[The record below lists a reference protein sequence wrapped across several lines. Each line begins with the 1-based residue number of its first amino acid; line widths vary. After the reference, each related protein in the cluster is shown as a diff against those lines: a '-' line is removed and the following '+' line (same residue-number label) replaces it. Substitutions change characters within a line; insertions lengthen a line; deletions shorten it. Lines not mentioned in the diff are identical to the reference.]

1 MKTAIYIED
10 SILQVVLTPETDEEK
25 AVLSL
30 VEKKEIVEIY
40 RGSFYS
46 CKGGWV
52 RQRDFPTQYGNH
64 WKDNS
69 DSSLIFILKQAEVK
83 DGEVS

>member
-40 RGSFYS
+40 RGSFYA
-46 CKGGWV
+46 CQGGWV
-52 RQRDFPTQYGNH
+52 RQRNFQYSSYGSN
-64 WKDNS
+64 DR
-69 DSSLIFILKQAEVK
+69 DSSLIFVLKQVTVK
-83 DGEVS
+83 E

>member
-40 RGSFYS
+40 RGSFYA
-46 CKGGWV
+46 CQGGWI
-52 RQRDFPTQYGNH
+52 RQGDFPTHYGYGGH
-64 WKDNS
+64 RSDNS
-69 DSSLIFILKQAEVK
+69 DSSLIFILKQATVEVK
-83 DGEVS
+83 E

>member
-40 RGSFYS
+40 CGSFYA
-46 CKGGWV
+46 CQGGWV
-52 RQRDFPTQYGNH
+52 RQRNFPIQYSSYGNS
-64 WKDNS
+64 DR

-83 DGEVS
+83 NGEVS